1 MSTEAGCQLD
11 AAHPIN
17 LDAQLFH
24 LPICLSWHCTTDSAI
39 LCCLNLIH
47 SSLYESWD
55 LPLVLV
61 SQVVTASMHPAPASE
76 LLESSCVLCH
86 FVFEV
91 YFSHWVSNLTGHWGY
106 TWLNTETSQAPV
118 SWQHT
123 VHAALCC
130 VAANWHFHGIRF
142 VFFALYFA
150 DSPWTWPVL
159 KWEEMHIRGCVT
171 CDREDI
177 VLVSRTIWKRH
188 ILLYLVLHDIKPSPT
203 SLHPTMLMLFPIP
216 QSCFIIVYIFI
227 VLIRSQPLVTLRPII
242 YIFRKLKNG

>member
-1 MSTEAGCQLD
+1 MCLRHHFTFFQSVCNPITQTNIMSTEAGCQLD

-39 LCCLNLIH
+39 LCCLNMIH

-61 SQVVTASMHPAPASE
+61 SQVVTASMHSALASE

-91 YFSHWVSNLTGHWGY
+91 YFSHWVSNLTSHWGY

-118 SWQHT
+118 SWQHM

-130 VAANWHFHGIRF
+130 VAANWHFHGIH
-142 VFFALYFA
+142 FFFLFCILQTHHEHDLCWGGRRCTLEGVSLA
-150 DSPWTWPVL
+150 
-159 KWEEMHIRGCVT
+159 
-171 CDREDI
+171 I
-177 VLVSRTIWKRH
+177 VKT
-188 ILLYLVLHDIKPSPT
+188 
-203 SLHPTMLMLFPIP
+203 
-216 QSCFIIVYIFI
+216 
-227 VLIRSQPLVTLRPII
+227 
-242 YIFRKLKNG
+242 